1 MYRSL
6 TTVACIIGLVSTGH
20 AQMCKYKLPN
30 GDTKIVTDG
39 RPVPRGAKRIS
50 CYGSMAAKKNT
61 RKKKRRTKSRSES
74 SAAREAETPRDSWS
88 PVKRPSKLQRLRK
101 ARPTTSKAARER
113 AQRYEGFVKNAAE
126 VYSLPEALIW
136 AVMHTESHFDPTVV
150 SNKGAHGLMQLL
162 PETAKSM
169 GVRDIF
175 DPEENI
181 MGGARYLRVLA
192 NRFEGDLYKVIAGY
206 NAGPGAVAAA
216 NGIPFKQTGEYVRR
230 VMNAYYTFEAQ
241 PPTKAP

>member
-1 MYRSL
+1 MYQLIFFSL
-6 TTVACIIGLVSTGH
+6 LIVGLPFSASAESCSAIKSDGTTTLTNRAT
-20 AQMCKYKLPN
+20 
-30 GDTKIVTDG
+30 
-39 RPVPRGAKRIS
+39 AKAKGWRIKS
-50 CYGSMAAKKNT
+50 CYGPGVASKRPTT
-61 RKKKRRTKSRSES
+61 RKSRRTVRKKTNLSE
-74 SAAREAETPRDSWS
+74 RDDDRTKWS
-88 PVKRPSKLQRLRK
+88 PVKRPSKLQKLRK

-113 AQRYEGFVKNAAE
+113 AQRYETFVRNAAE

-241 PPTKAP
+241 SPTKAP